1 MADQWS
7 PEEDATPGTVF
18 DELPDEHEDIWKED
32 SLPAD
37 IRRRDAFKAALGRLM
52 PQSTAK
58 LWIGLGIVITIVLFA
73 IIGPYFLPNP
83 RFSGYGEYIR
93 PFTDGHILG
102 TNGVGND
109 VLAQLATGA
118 RGSLV
123 VGLIVGG
130 ITILLSLFF
139 GIVGGYM
146 GGWTDE
152 TLSLITA
159 IMLVIPGLP
168 LVIVISSY
176 VPGRSLIL
184 VGIILGVT
192 GWAGQAV
199 VLRSQARSLRV
210 REYVLAARVAGERPA
225 RVIAVELLPNLLPV
239 LAAQFLFAMVGAILA
254 EAGLSFLGLGPS
266 GSITWGTILNE
277 AQGANALR
285 RGAWW
290 WFFSPGILIA
300 LFGAGLS
307 LINFSIDEI
316 INPKLRALPK
326 PSRKEKRQAR
336 AEARRV
342 RAGSAAK

>member
-7 PEEDATPGTVF
+7 PEEDAAPGTVF
-18 DELPDEHEDIWKED
+18 DAPVREDQRDEWKAD
-32 SLPAD
+32 DLAAD
-37 IRRRDAFKAALGRLM
+37 IRRRDAWKETLGRMM
-52 PQSTAK
+52 PTRSPK
-58 LWIGLGIVITIVLFA
+58 LITGLVIVVGTILFA
-73 IIGPYFLPNP
+73 IFGPLFTPNP
-83 RFSGYGEYIR
+83 RYSGFDEYVR
-93 PFTDGHILG
+93 PFTDGHVLG

-109 VLAQLATGA
+109 VLAQLASGA
-118 RGSLV
+118 RGSLLIGLV
-123 VGLIVGG
+123 VGA
-130 ITILLSLFF
+130 ITIFLSLFF

-152 TLSLITA
+152 TLSLLTA

-176 VPGRSLIL
+176 IPGRSLLL
-184 VGIILGVT
+184 VAFILGIT

-210 REYVLAARVAGERPA
+210 REYVLAARVAGEKTPRI
-225 RVIAVELLPNLLPV
+225 IAVEILPNLLPI
-239 LAAQFLFAMVGAILA
+239 LAAQFLFAVVGAILA

-326 PSRKEKRQAR
+326 QPRKRLGRAKDKTRQNAK
-336 AEARRV
+336 E
-342 RAGSAAK
+342 SAA